1 MLLRRRRRK
10 VLLIYAGCFIL
21 VILVFLKTDSILNII
36 EKKIISC
43 ENFRQNIHRDY
54 KLVQLVIPENNTPNI
69 KLLNY
74 DDIDPFH
81 GDIMFLVTSHIRFQI
96 RRDSI
101 RSSWG
106 DASRFT
112 KHRLKYNGVNYKVY
126 FQTGYLDGAFKAAKL
141 ESKIHRD
148 MLISNRTEDYWDL
161 SRRVMLGFIWSLG
174 HCSFEYLIKTD
185 DDVFYNIPNLFQLI
199 YEDPFILAHKDRVF
213 AGSIYQITRRSSRDL
228 FSKWYVPKEEWP
240 ADEYPYFAT
249 GMANILSRLVVER
262 MRPHFDWVNPFRLD
276 DVYIGMLVNRANV
289 PRMGIR
295 KIKVMNEEFYGRG
308 SAKKCFYL
316 KHSITQHQVTK
327 GWCMEGL
334 TAKSV
339 IT

>member
-1 MLLRRRRRK
+1 MYRRRRRRK
-10 VLLIYAGCFIL
+10 VLFACLIL
-21 VILVFLKTDSILNII
+21 VSLLCFNMNLFIDVDN
-36 EKKIISC
+36 KIISPLK
-43 ENFRQNIHRDY
+43 NFGQNMLRGSKKHPF
-54 KLVQLVIPENNTPNI
+54 VMPENHTPNI

-161 SRRVMLGFIWSLG
+161 SRRVMLGFIWSLE

-213 AGSIYQITRRSSRDL
+213 AGSIYQTTRRSSRDL

-276 DVYIGMLVNRANV
+276 DVYIGMLVNRADV

-295 KIKVMNEEFYGRG
+295 KIKVMNEEFYGKG

-316 KHSITQHQVTK
+316 RQSVTQHRVIK
-327 GWCMEGL
+327 KWCMERL
-334 TAKSV
+334 TAQSL
-339 IT
+339 IS